1 MYNTQT
7 GIIKLTLHLLKD
19 QAVDGHRIGPKYV
32 AGIINLHNLIKYKD
46 VYDCIMYI
54 LYYILGRSGVC
65 FREFRFSPVT
75 TIPPNI
81 HSSPQLQDTLIRK
94 TSRKKLD
101 TFR

>member
-7 GIIKLTLHLLKD
+7 GIINFTFHLLKD
-19 QAVDGHRIGPKYV
+19 QPVDGHRIGPKHV
-32 AGIINLHNLIKYKD
+32 AGVISLHNLIKYKV

-65 FREFRFSPVT
+65 FREFQFPPVT
-75 TIPPNI
+75 IIPPKI
-81 HSSPQLQDTLIRK
+81 HSSLQLQDTFIRK